1 MKKDWIGLW
10 FAIQDQR
17 GHSDEVPLYFL
28 NPETK
33 EFKDFSFR
41 HRETDG
47 MGVFTKALK
56 SLNFNPPRSS
66 LPIKKPP
73 LWKRPQLIYK
83 GLSAGEKIPT
93 PPWKRLNL
101 ERKQKSL
108 SLSFLLL
115 DEESTQKLKTFVK
128 EKKVSMN
135 SYLIQRITQV
145 IDQHLLHPHRD
156 WKAKWLL
163 PVDMRG
169 AFSKWGEGRNCVS
182 YLPITVSKDST
193 FDEIHKKIRFEFK
206 GNKHWSNWWAYH
218 IGKIIGLRG
227 MKKISAKVSEK
238 NYWLGS
244 LTDLGDWTPKDET
257 AQKYNTWTW
266 AVAAPGTPNN
276 PIGLASLEWFGKR
289 SISLRVH
296 PSIKPDLDS
305 PWDEIMLSSLN
316 TLIANDLYDSP
327 EASVGKI
334 HQVSPVRDSRTKDLD
349 L

>member
-10 FAIQDQR
+10 FVIQDQR
-17 GHSDEVPLYFL
+17 GHSDEVPLYFF
-28 NPETK
+28 NPGTK
-33 EFKDFSFR
+33 DLKNFSFR

-56 SLNFNPPRSS
+56 TLNFTPSRTS

-73 LWKRPQLIYK
+73 FWKRPLLIYR
-83 GLSAGEKIPT
+83 GLSAGERIPT

-101 ERKQKSL
+101 ERRQKDL

-115 DEESTQKLKTFVK
+115 NEESTQKLKNFVK

-135 SYLIQRITQV
+135 SYLIQKTTQV
-145 IDQHLLHPHRD
+145 IDQHLLHPHKS
-156 WKAKWLL
+156 WQANWLL

-169 AFSKWGEGRNCVS
+169 AFPKWGEGRNCVS
-182 YLPITVSKDST
+182 YLPITVSKNSDYN
-193 FDEIHKKIRFEFK
+193 EIHCKIRHAFK
-206 GNKHWSNWWAYH
+206 KNKHWSNWWAYH
-218 IGKIIGLRG
+218 IGKIIGFEA
-227 MKKISAKVSEK
+227 MKKISKKVSAK

-244 LTDLGDWTPKDET
+244 LTDLGDWTPKNQSALDY
-257 AQKYNTWTW
+257 KDWTW

-296 PSIKPDLDS
+296 PSVRPDLDS
-305 PWDEIMLSSLN
+305 PWDEIMLKSLSE
-316 TLIANDLYDSP
+316 LIGTDLSLPSP
-327 EASVGKI
+327 NHLEI
-334 HQVSPVRDSRTKDLD
+334 HRVSPGQGSRKRDLD